1 MDKQIMDMTLAEV
14 LEKSKELL
22 ESLYPQLDAMDL
34 QISEAYKQRVIAEEM
49 WDQVWEKAED
59 KTEAAKAY
67 DDADD
72 KYWELQNKQDD
83 LNCKRESLA
92 ALIYRFKY
100 INDCKDLVDL
110 ADVLGG

>member
-1 MDKQIMDMTLAEV
+1 MDKHIMDMTLAEV

-34 QISEAYKQRVIAEEM
+34 QISEAYKQRVIAEEIY
-49 WDQVWEKAED
+49 DSAED
-59 KTEAAKAY
+59 KTEAAKVY
-67 DDADD
+67 DDAED
-72 KYWELQNKQDD
+72 KYWDLQNKQDD

-92 ALIYRFKY
+92 GLIYGFKY

>member
-1 MDKQIMDMTLAEV
+1 MDKQIMDMTFAEV

-22 ESLYPQLDAMDL
+22 ESLYPQLDAIEL
-34 QISEAYKQRVIAEEM
+34 EVSEAFKQRDIAQKAYEDSDYTDEACKVF
-49 WDQVWEKAED
+49 DAAED
-59 KTEAAKAY
+59 K
-67 DDADD
+67 
-72 KYWELQNKQDD
+72 YWDLQNKQDD

-92 ALIYRFKY
+92 GLIYRFKY